1 MVGAEDLERAL
12 AESRAREA
20 ALAEVLS
27 VMRRAPS
34 GLATVLESVAMNAVR
49 LCSADNGSIA
59 QLKAD
64 GWTNTRLAALIGC
77 TEGNIRHILKGDS
90 K

>member
-1 MVGAEDLERAL
+1 MSEAQRPALVKKYLRKWKEDAEHYRHVRD
-12 AESRAREA
+12 
-20 ALAEVLS
+20 VLL
-27 VMRRAPS
+27 R
-34 GLATVLESVAMNAVR
+34 
-49 LCSADNGSIA
+49 

-64 GWTNTRLAALIGC
+64 GWTNKALAGLIGC

>member
-1 MVGAEDLERAL
+1 MSDDQRPALVKKYHRKWKQDAEHYRHVRD
-12 AESRAREA
+12 
-20 ALAEVLS
+20 VLI
-27 VMRRAPS
+27 R
-34 GLATVLESVAMNAVR
+34 
-49 LCSADNGSIA
+49 